1 MPDEDKSPFADSNLK
16 PDETVAEDA
25 FNAFWARVTN
35 KDYTFNE
42 ADTSILSYGVACTT
56 FPNDG
61 YESVINKTVLE
72 IIMGRESSHLNR
84 NTEEDKNNPLLNF
97 FNDNVAFHLSHEMQT
112 HEHAKDS

>member
-16 PDETVAEDA
+16 PDETIAEDA

-35 KDYTFNE
+35 KNYTFNE
-42 ADTSILSYGVACTT
+42 ADTSILFYGVACTT

-72 IIMGRESSHLNR
+72 IIMGRESTILHHNFEQNEELKFI
-84 NTEEDKNNPLLNF
+84 TENE
-97 FNDNVAFHLSHEMQT
+97 
-112 HEHAKDS
+112 